1 MIMRCVITLLLLALA
16 SFLEARQV
24 THPKAGDTTLLA
36 QLTARRDLFIRS
48 VAAEGYSTCT
58 TALPQ
63 VFHYGRPSLAPA
75 AGQLP
80 PPVTGA
86 KSPTLMP

>member
-63 VFHYGRPSLAPA
+63 VFHYGRPSL
-75 AGQLP
+75 GGMLL
-80 PPVTGA
+80 TGA
-86 KSPTLMP
+86 QFLGV